1 MKKDR
6 VTVKVLPDIRRKKG
20 KGKFPLKL
28 RITHKGDRRYYAT
41 GLDAN
46 EEEWAAIN
54 GPNVKGDFRR
64 IRAEIVEIE
73 TKAEGCAEK
82 ILPFSFKQFEREFFE
97 KGIRYESL
105 RSAFDAQIE
114 QLEANDQWGT
124 ASSYR
129 TACNA
134 LYRFKAKIS
143 LEDVD
148 VEFLQKFEKWVLK
161 EGMSITTVG
170 IYLRAL
176 RTIINIAIDSGSFRK
191 DAYPFG
197 KRKYV
202 IPTGRNIKKALAIG
216 QIKQIFDYPTQPGST
231 LELAKDFWIFTYLC
245 NGINMMDI
253 AQLRWKDIDER
264 SIRFIREKTKRTKK
278 GDPLTITAARNS
290 HINAILAKWGR
301 TGAGPDG
308 NVFNIV
314 AAGGSPKV
322 ARAKIQQFT
331 KLVNTWMKRIGED
344 LGFGLT
350 LTTYVARHSFA
361 TILLRSGA
369 PITFASQSLGH
380 SNVITTQKYF
390 AGFDLESQAEYT
402 KVLVNF

>member
-148 VEFLQKFEKWVLK
+148 VEFLQKFEKWVMK

-176 RTIINIAIDSGSFRK
+176 RTIINIAID
-191 DAYPFG
+191 
-197 KRKYV
+197 
-202 IPTGRNIKKALAIG
+202 
-216 QIKQIFDYPTQPGST
+216 
-231 LELAKDFWIFTYLC
+231 
-245 NGINMMDI
+245 NG
-253 AQLRWKDIDER
+253 
-264 SIRFIREKTKRTKK
+264 
-278 GDPLTITAARNS
+278 
-290 HINAILAKWGR
+290 
-301 TGAGPDG
+301 
-308 NVFNIV
+308 
-314 AAGGSPKV
+314 
-322 ARAKIQQFT
+322 
-331 KLVNTWMKRIGED
+331 
-344 LGFGLT
+344 
-350 LTTYVARHSFA
+350 
-361 TILLRSGA
+361 
-369 PITFASQSLGH
+369 SLGRMPIP
-380 SNVITTQKYF
+380 S
-390 AGFDLESQAEYT
+390 GRGSM
-402 KVLVNF
+402 

>member
-1 MKKDR
+1 MKKGR
-6 VTVKVLPDIRRKKG
+6 VNVRVVPDTRRKKG
-20 KGKFPLKL
+20 EGRFPLKL
-28 RITHKGDRRYYAT
+28 RVTVKGERRYYGT
-41 GLDAN
+41 GLDVN
-46 EEEWAAIN
+46 EEEWATIN
-54 GPNVKGDFRR
+54 TATPRGELRR
-64 IRAEIVEIE
+64 IKAGIAEIEK
-73 TKAEGCAEK
+73 KAEDCGEK
-82 ILPFSFKQFEREFFE
+82 IVPFSFKRFERDFFGVAIQFE
-97 KGIRYESL
+97 SL
-105 RSAFDAQIE
+105 KSAFEAQIQ

-124 ASSYR
+124 ATYYR

-134 LYRFKAKIS
+134 LHRFKAKIA

-148 VEFLQKFEKWVLK
+148 QEFLQKFEKWVLG

-176 RTIINIAIDSGSFRK
+176 RTIINIAIDKGSFRK

-202 IPTGRNIKKALAIG
+202 IPTGKNIKKALAID
-216 QIKQIFDYPTQPGST
+216 QIKKVFEYPTPPGSS
-231 LELAKDFWIFTYLC
+231 LEQAKDFWIFTYLC

-253 AQLRWKDIDER
+253 ARLRGRDIDAK
-264 SIRFIREKTKRTKK
+264 SIRFIREKTKRTKR
-278 GDPLTITAARNS
+278 GDPLIITAARNS
-290 HINAILAKWGR
+290 HVNLILDKWGKKN
-301 TGAGPDG
+301 PLPEDY
-308 NVFNIV
+308 VFSIIDDSDTV
-314 AAGGSPKV
+314 KI

-331 KLVNTWMKRIGED
+331 KLVNKWMKKMGED
-344 LGFGLT
+344 LGFNLA

-390 AGFDLESQAEYT
+390 AGFDLDAHAEYT
-402 KVLVNF
+402 KALVAF

>member
-1 MKKDR
+1 MR
-6 VTVKVLPDIRRKKG
+6 VMPDARRQKEG
-20 KGKFPLKL
+20 GKFPIKL
-28 RITHKGDRRYYAT
+28 RITHKGERRYYGT
-41 GLDAN
+41 GFDAS

-54 GPNVKGDFRR
+54 SAGPRGELRR
-64 IRAEIVEIE
+64 IKAGIAEIEK
-73 TKAEGCAEK
+73 KAEDCAEL
-82 ILPFSFKQFEREFFE
+82 IVPFSFKQFEKDFFG
-97 KGIRYESL
+97 KAIRFESL
-105 RSAFDAQIE
+105 KSAFEAQIR
-114 QLEANDQWGT
+114 QLEENDQWGT

-129 TACNA
+129 SACNA
-134 LYRFKAKIS
+134 LYRYKTKIS
-143 LEDVD
+143 LEDID
-148 VEFLQKFEKWVLK
+148 QDFLQKFEKWVLK

-202 IPTGRNIKKALAIG
+202 IPTGKNIKKALAID
-216 QIKQIFDYPTQPGST
+216 QIKQIFDYPTPAGSS
-231 LELAKDFWIFTYLC
+231 LEQAKDFWIFTYLC

-253 AQLRWKDIDER
+253 ARLKGKDIDAK
-264 SIRFIREKTKRTKK
+264 SIRFIREKTKRTKR
-278 GDPLTITAARNS
+278 GDPLVIAAARNP
-290 HINAILAKWGR
+290 HVNAILAKWGKKDP
-301 TGAGPDG
+301 AAEEY
-308 NVFNIV
+308 VFGIIEDSD
-314 AAGGSPKV
+314 APKV

-331 KLVNTWMKRIGED
+331 KLVNKWMKKIGED
-344 LGFGLT
+344 LGFNLI

-390 AGFDLESQAEYT
+390 AGFDLEAQVEYT
-402 KVLVNF
+402 KALVDF